1 VTATLRSG
9 DLATRPGAR
18 PRPARDAQ
26 RVLALDWARGGMLI
40 ASLVNVGVL
49 APRPV
54 ALQHAAWFG
63 VRPVDLVFPVF
74 VALAGVGLALAN
86 RRPVPVRTT
95 VRRSL
100 TLLACSLAYNAITAK
115 SLDWHTWQVTGPL
128 TVYAGLVLVIG
139 LVGRRVRG
147 AIAWGGVTLLLAGVD
162 TWLQAT
168 KAAGC
173 PGGVLAPTCNLSG
186 VVDPAVLGAGH
197 IYHHGQYGHDPEGL
211 VSFLGTLVSASAG
224 ITAGWILIR
233 LRGRR
238 LAPVLVAA
246 WAVVL
251 VAAGLTADVW
261 LEPFKRQWTP
271 PFALLTAAL
280 ALAPVVVGTVLLD
293 LPRWRPWRV
302 VTGALAW
309 PLVALGRNSLLTY
322 FGSHALYDVSVLC
335 GQPAYSQQVLAWFAE
350 HAPGHDP
357 RRLYLLVTVGAWWA
371 LAMVLHAA
379 GVYVTAGGIRVRRRR
394 QAPHPEAPPAPRDRE
409 PAAAAGRHGG

>member
-1 VTATLRSG
+1 MTAMLRSD
-9 DLATRPGAR
+9 DLAVGPSAPR
-18 PRPARDAQ
+18 RPARETQ

-49 APRPV
+49 APRPL
-54 ALQHAAWFG
+54 AMQHAAWFG
-63 VRPVDLVFPVF
+63 VRPIDLVFPVF

-100 TLLACSLAYNAITAK
+100 TLFACSLAYNAVTAK

-128 TVYAGLVLVIG
+128 TVYAALVLVIG

-147 AIAWGGVTLLLAGVD
+147 AVAWGAITLVLAAVD

-186 VVDPAVLGAGH
+186 VVDPAVLGTGH
-197 IYHHGQYGHDPEGL
+197 IYHHGQLGHDPEGL
-211 VSFLGTLVSASAG
+211 VSFLGTLVSAGAG

-233 LRGRR
+233 MRGRS
-238 LAPVLVAA
+238 LAPVLVGA
-246 WAVVL
+246 WAAVL
-251 VAAGLTADVW
+251 VATGLTADVW

-280 ALAPVVVGTVLLD
+280 ALAPVVVGTVLFD
-293 LPRWRPWRV
+293 LPRWRPWRGV
-302 VTGALAW
+302 SGVLAW

-322 FGSHALYDVSVLC
+322 FGSHALYDFCVLY
-335 GQPAYSQQVLAWFAE
+335 GKPAYSQQVLAWFAE

-357 RRLYLLVTVGAWWA
+357 RRLFLLATVGGWWA

-379 GVYVTAGGIRVRRRR
+379 GIYVTAGGIRVRRRR
-394 QAPHPEAPPAPRDRE
+394 RTARPETPPAEADRE
-409 PAAAAGRHGG
+409 PAAVAAGHGG